1 MSTLNLSKT
10 IETPA
15 GVYAT
20 VTATINPGCV
30 SVEVRSIFGASGV
43 NVLWTEIQDMEALAR
58 IFADER
64 VIVFQSI
71 VEMLGK
77 ISASR
82 HIYEALL

>member
-1 MSTLNLSKT
+1 MSTLNISKT

-15 GVYAT
+15 GMRVT
-20 VTATINPGCV
+20 VTASIHTGCV
-30 SVEVRSIFGASGV
+30 EVETRTIFGFETHTV
-43 NVLWTEIQDMEALAR
+43 PWEKMEDMEALAR

-64 VIVFQSI
+64 VIIYQSI

-77 ISASR
+77 VYTSR